1 MGLIQLLPERDG
13 LVLEVTLVLV
23 QASLLIVDER
33 LLVIHIG
40 LVDLMLT
47 IINAL
52 DVITVL
58 FEAAFEAL

>member
-23 QASLLIVDER
+23 QASKLIVDER

-52 DVITVL
+52 DVITIL
-58 FEAAFEAL
+58 FEAALEAL